1 MYVDLQFDYGIESRG
16 KNHIGL
22 DGFKASLDALGH
34 NVIPFFYDNYLDNL
48 EKLQVDI
55 LMFAENCQPDL
66 IFFCLFKNQ
75 FEHQTLLTLKSKF
88 KTINWFGDD
97 QWRFDDFTIHYAND
111 FSWCVTTDQ
120 FSINKYHSIGQNNVV
135 YSQWAAIDIHLNFLD
150 VNKKNEPDE
159 YLYDVSFV
167 GGYHPYRKWFINELQ
182 KKGVKVV
189 VYGNGW
195 PNGSLKPD
203 DMIQVFKKS
212 KINLN
217 LSNSISWDLRYI
229 ISSPRSFISLVK
241 LLLIKRGKDSSQI
254 KARNFEIPFFG
265 GFQLTDYVP
274 ALETYFNIGDEVI
287 CYTSP
292 DDAFLQINHY
302 LKDDTTREKIRSNGQ
317 LKAISQHGY
326 LHRLKEI
333 LERIQ

>member
-1 MYVDLQFDYGIESRG
+1 M
-16 KNHIGL
+16 
-22 DGFKASLDALGH
+22 
-34 NVIPFFYDNYLDNL
+34 NY
-48 EKLQVDI
+48 K
-55 LMFAENCQPDL
+55 
-66 IFFCLFKNQ
+66 
-75 FEHQTLLTLKSKF
+75 
-88 KTINWFGDD
+88 
-97 QWRFDDFTIHYAND
+97 
-111 FSWCVTTDQ
+111 
-120 FSINKYHSIGQNNVV
+120 
-135 YSQWAAIDIHLNFLD
+135 
-150 VNKKNEPDE
+150 
-159 YLYDVSFV
+159 
-167 GGYHPYRKWFINELQ
+167 

>member
-182 KKGVKVV
+182 KK
-189 VYGNGW
+189 
-195 PNGSLKPD
+195 
-203 DMIQVFKKS
+203 
-212 KINLN
+212 
-217 LSNSISWDLRYI
+217 R
-229 ISSPRSFISLVK
+229 
-241 LLLIKRGKDSSQI
+241 
-254 KARNFEIPFFG
+254 
-265 GFQLTDYVP
+265 
-274 ALETYFNIGDEVI
+274 
-287 CYTSP
+287 C
-292 DDAFLQINHY
+292 
-302 LKDDTTREKIRSNGQ
+302 
-317 LKAISQHGY
+317 
-326 LHRLKEI
+326 
-333 LERIQ
+333 